1 MIKPASVGYLFL
13 LFLIKNQKVVID
25 FLLVIL
31 YGPLAGKVTFL
42 AVGKTLLLTEEKV
55 TFGNGRLQNTFV

>member
-13 LFLIKNQKVVID
+13 LFLIKKQKVVID

-42 AVGKTLLLTEEKV
+42 QQCDELNLLPKEKLLFWQLV
-55 TFGNGRLQNTFV
+55 KHFC

>member
-13 LFLIKNQKVVID
+13 LFLIKKQKVVID

-31 YGPLAGKVTFL
+31 YGPLAGKVTFCSS
-42 AVGKTLLLTEEKV
+42 VMSSTCYPKKSYF
-55 TFGNGRLQNTFV
+55 FGSW